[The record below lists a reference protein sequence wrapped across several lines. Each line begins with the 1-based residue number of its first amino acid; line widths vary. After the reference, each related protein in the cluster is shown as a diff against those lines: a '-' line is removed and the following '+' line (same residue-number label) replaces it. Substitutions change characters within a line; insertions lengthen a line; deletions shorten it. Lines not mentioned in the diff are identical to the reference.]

1 MVRWVMQWFGMVI
14 DIPLIPGSTSE
25 KLLRSRAIFEK
36 GFWVMFQRLF
46 KSMQEYFILHSIIIS
61 R

>member
-1 MVRWVMQWFGMVI
+1 MQWFGMVI
-14 DIPLIPGSTSE
+14 DAPLIPGSTQ
-25 KLLRSRAIFEK
+25 KKILGLRAIFEK

-46 KSMQEYFILHSIIIS
+46 KSMQEYGMVHSIIIS